1 MDPLVRD
8 SRHLGDELLTFVRS
22 TVESLAAAH
31 FPEWRIPSTF
41 AGHFVDAD
49 VRADLLYTLTHLAAG
64 GVSTI
69 GGTPIDDVVATLLTE
84 VDGPRT
90 HTFFSYRVAETL
102 LRRGPFADN
111 PLLTCCSSAQRD
123 SVAHATDSRDW
134 LELLDAAILPRN
146 YAAVLSRCEL
156 ARTELGLSEDPAVLD
171 RLVVRLRDL
180 LTQNPLHTLDDS
192 NDGSGRYDIYTADIW
207 LFCEPLAPRLGE
219 VWATGRARRFTSSTP
234 SPVPTVPRFRGD
246 APLACFRRHSPS
258 NSPRSHC
265 TTTCAISGRVL
276 GSAAGSMRCARPAH
290 ASTPTG

>member
-1 MDPLVRD
+1 MA
-8 SRHLGDELLTFVRS
+8 T
-22 TVESLAAAH
+22 
-31 FPEWRIPSTF
+31 PSTF

-123 SVAHATDSRDW
+123 SVADATDSRDW

-156 ARTELGLSEDPAVLD
+156 R
-171 RLVVRLRDL
+171 
-180 LTQNPLHTLDDS
+180 
-192 NDGSGRYDIYTADIW
+192 
-207 LFCEPLAPRLGE
+207 APSWG
-219 VWATGRARRFTSSTP
+219 
-234 SPVPTVPRFRGD
+234 
-246 APLACFRRHSPS
+246 
-258 NSPRSHC
+258 
-265 TTTCAISGRVL
+265 
-276 GSAAGSMRCARPAH
+276 
-290 ASTPTG
+290 